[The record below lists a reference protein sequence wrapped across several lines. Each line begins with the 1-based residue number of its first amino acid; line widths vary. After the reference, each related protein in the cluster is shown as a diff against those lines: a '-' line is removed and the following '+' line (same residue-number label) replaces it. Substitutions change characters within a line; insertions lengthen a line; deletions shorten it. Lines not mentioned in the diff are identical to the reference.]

1 MMITETI
8 QQEGHLQINKNT
20 LSLLTDFH
28 KELLLDYQEIGYQN
42 SFYKSLPYI
51 NELRQKNKEKDL
63 SDIEICFNL
72 MYGILLL
79 RVQKKEISESTLQAA
94 QVVSRFLAI
103 LSEKF
108 KEKEEE
114 E

>member
-1 MMITETI
+1 MITKKSDT
-8 QQEGHLQINKNT
+8 KT
-20 LSLLTDFH
+20 VSTSLCHILTNYD
-28 KELLLDYQEIGYQN
+28 KKI
-42 SFYKSLPYI
+42 K
-51 NELRQKNKEKDL
+51 KKDL

-103 LSEKF
+103 LSKNS
-108 KEKEEE
+108 KKRRGRVKYL
-114 E
+114 